1 MPNFGE
7 LRQCEVRRIPLPR
20 TPLNRVAGKK
30 RRIAW
35 RGIIDQRQDA
45 HQRGGDASTMAGELV
60 RHLVVELIPAEE
72 LAPVLAGEGSRSLPL
87 EGQLQQYAEWDL
99 VSHTFALRD
108 DDSAV
113 VALVLEQKARRA
125 N

>member
-1 MPNFGE
+1 MSAKE
-7 LRQCEVRRIPLPR
+7 
-20 TPLNRVAGKK
+20 

-35 RGIIDQRQDA
+35 RGIIDQRRTLIKEEA
-45 HQRGGDASTMAGELV
+45 MLPMAGELV

-72 LAPVLAGEGSRSLPL
+72 LAPVLAGEGSRSFPL
-87 EGQLQQYAEWDL
+87 EGQLQEEYAEWDL